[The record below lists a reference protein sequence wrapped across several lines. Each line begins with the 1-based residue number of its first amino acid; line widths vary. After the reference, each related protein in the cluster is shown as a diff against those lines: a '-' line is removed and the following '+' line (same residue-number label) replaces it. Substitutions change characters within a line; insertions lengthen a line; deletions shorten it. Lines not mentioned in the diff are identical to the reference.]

1 MTDMMQPEKITIETP
16 GEGVDVQELDARI
29 AQAEVMQLEM
39 QPDAPGTNDQTEL
52 QSLVTNRQYGDIVE
66 SDSKIARATDLPQIA
81 ETKATGFEKSGVMSN
96 ADVQQYLHETLP
108 PEHIRGDR
116 ITEIH
121 YPDQYRPEGN
131 SVVLGECSTDT
142 ERGIS
147 RIEIYNQ
154 EPYGSN
160 DRDRLEQ
167 TITHEVGHNVYWN
180 MPEEQRTAWDRL
192 SQASQPTEYV
202 SDYAQTNV
210 REDFAESYAA
220 YVRDPELLQGR
231 NAGKYSFMQTHVFQ
245 GKEYGS

>member
-1 MTDMMQPEKITIETP
+1 MTEMVQPEKTTIERP
-16 GEGVDVQELDARI
+16 AEGGDVQALDARI
-29 AQAEVMQLEM
+29 AQAEGVQAEM
-39 QPDAPGTNDQTEL
+39 QPEAPATNEQTEL
-52 QSLVTNRQYGDIVE
+52 QSLVANRQYGDAVE
-66 SDSKIARATDLPQIA
+66 SDSKIARTDQAQMA
-81 ETKATGFEKSGVMSN
+81 ETTATGFEKSGVMNN

-108 PEHIRGDR
+108 AEHIRGDR

-131 SVVLGECSTDT
+131 SVVLGECSTDKAT
-142 ERGIS
+142 GVS

-154 EPYGSN
+154 GAYGSY
-160 DRDRLEQ
+160 DRGKMEQ

-202 SDYAQTNV
+202 SGYARTNV

-220 YVRDPELLQGR
+220 YVRDSELLQEKSS
-231 NAGKYSFMQTHVFQ
+231 GKYSFMQTHVFQ
-245 GKEYGS
+245 GKEYGN